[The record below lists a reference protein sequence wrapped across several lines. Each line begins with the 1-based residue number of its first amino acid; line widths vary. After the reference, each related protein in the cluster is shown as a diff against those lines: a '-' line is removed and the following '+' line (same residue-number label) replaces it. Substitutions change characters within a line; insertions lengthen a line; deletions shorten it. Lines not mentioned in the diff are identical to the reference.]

1 MQRSLQ
7 NGHQAGSTG
16 RRRQYAHT
24 DWGCTMCNPPI
35 VSDEY
40 AALPDGCLEVPIAD
54 VVADVLREHHEDY
67 VLGNV
72 GGVVADPLEMA

>member
-1 MQRSLQ
+1 LQRSLQ
-7 NGHQAGSTG
+7 NGRHAGSTG

-40 AALPDGCLEVPIAD
+40 GAPPEGCLEVPIAD
-54 VVADVLREHHEDY
+54 VVPDVLGEYHEDHI
-67 VLGNV
+67 LSDV
-72 GGVVADPLEMA
+72 GGVVADPLEVA